1 MKQAEQFI
9 TAPLDEGLIV
19 ARRDGDRLFVMNGSA
34 RFMWEKRA
42 EGVADADIPRL
53 TATHYGIDVEQAR
66 EDFGKT
72 LLRWQAEGLAETQR
86 NCRHYSIGGV
96 PFDVHYP
103 NVALESVV
111 APIFAHLECQQGAGD
126 GRSRKDFDFAAEGT
140 QFVLRAN
147 GIEVFKCSDIDVLI
161 EKLALSVV
169 LHAED
174 GIKALVSIHA
184 AAIGTRHHCVLVPGT
199 SGCGK
204 STLAAGLL
212 ASARISY
219 LTDDISPLDGASLRI
234 VPVPGALVLKSG
246 SWQALG
252 SLLPE
257 LSDLAI
263 RRRRGQEVRYWS
275 PPVAQ
280 VAADP
285 LPVTAIVFPHFESGH
300 KVELGRL
307 SPLEG
312 VSRLVA
318 APCVVSAPITT
329 DSIDRISGW
338 ARAIPFYT
346 LAYGS
351 LADATRTVEDLLGL

>member
-1 MKQAEQFI
+1 MKRSEQFI
-9 TAPLDEGLIV
+9 TVPLDEGLIV

-34 RFMWEKRA
+34 RFMWEKRS

-53 TATHYGIDVEQAR
+53 TAMHYGIDVEQAR

-72 LLRWQAEGLAETQR
+72 LLRWQAEGLAEPQR

-103 NVALESVV
+103 NMALESVV
-111 APIFAHLECQQGAGD
+111 APIFSHLESERNAEN
-126 GRSRKDFDFAAEGT
+126 GRSRKDFELAADGA
-140 QFVLRAN
+140 QFVLRAD
-147 GIEVFKCSDIDVLI
+147 GIEILKCGDIDALI
-161 EKLALSVV
+161 DKLTLSVV
-169 LHAED
+169 MHAED
-174 GIKALVSIHA
+174 SIKGLVSIHA
-184 AAIGTRHHCVLVPGT
+184 AAIGTRCHCVLVPGA
-199 SGCGK
+199 SGSGK
-204 STLAAGLL
+204 STLAAGML
-212 ASARISY
+212 ASERISY

-246 SWQALG
+246 SWQALE

-257 LSDLAI
+257 VSGLAI

-280 VAADP
+280 VAAGP
-285 LPVTAIVFPHFESGH
+285 LPVTAAVFPRYESGR

-312 VSRLVA
+312 LSRLIA
-318 APCVVSAPITT
+318 APCVVSAPITIET
-329 DSIDRISGW
+329 IDRISGW

-351 LADATRTVEDLLGL
+351 LADATQTVEDLLGS

>member
-1 MKQAEQFI
+1 MKQNEQFI
-9 TAPLDEGLIV
+9 TAPIDEGLIV
-19 ARRDGDRLFVMNGSA
+19 ARRNGDRLVVMNGSA

-53 TATHYGIDVEQAR
+53 TAMHYGIGVEQAR
-66 EDFGKT
+66 DDFCKT
-72 LLRWQAEGLAETQR
+72 LLRWQAEGLAEPPGNR
-86 NCRHYSIGGV
+86 RYYSIGGV
-96 PFDVHYP
+96 PFDVLYR
-103 NVALESVV
+103 NVAMESMV
-111 APIFAHLECQQGAGD
+111 APVFVHLECARNLD
-126 GRSRKDFDFAAEGT
+126 NGRSSKDFDLASEDA

-147 GIEVFKCSDIDVLI
+147 GIEILKCSDIDALI

-169 LHAED
+169 MHAED
-174 GIKALVSIHA
+174 SIKGLVSMHA
-184 AAIGTRHHCVLVPGT
+184 AAIGTHQHCVLVPGA
-199 SGCGK
+199 SGSGK
-204 STLAAGLL
+204 STLAAGML
-212 ASARISY
+212 ALGRISY

-257 LSDLAI
+257 LPDLAI

-280 VAADP
+280 VASGP
-285 LPVTAIVFPHFESGH
+285 LPVSAVVFPSYESGR

-307 SPLEG
+307 SSLEG
-312 VSRLVA
+312 VSRLIA
-318 APCVVSAPITT
+318 APCAVSAPITT
-329 DSIDRISGW
+329 ETIDRISAW

-351 LADATRTVEDLLGL
+351 LADATPIVENLLGS